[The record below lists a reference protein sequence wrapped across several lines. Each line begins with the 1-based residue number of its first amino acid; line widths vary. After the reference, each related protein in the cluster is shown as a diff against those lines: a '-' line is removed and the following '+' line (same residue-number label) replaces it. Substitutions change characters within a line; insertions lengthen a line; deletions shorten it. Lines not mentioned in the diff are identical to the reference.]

1 MNTARAVEM
10 AVRLTESSI
19 LAFPRELM
27 KLEMFPPG
35 QAATRIIPMAI
46 MGEIHPVMRIARPQV
61 NAGSSTSWL
70 SIPRST
76 DFGFLK
82 TSTKMPG
89 LMPSATPYI
98 TKARMMLIV
107 FIPPAFSVTLMLSM
121 VLITSGA
128 I

>member
-1 MNTARAVEM
+1 MNNNVLTADVNSK
-10 AVRLTESSI
+10 VNLVKSI
-19 LAFPRELM
+19 AN
-27 KLEMFPPG
+27 K
-35 QAATRIIPMAI
+35 TRGPYTPEKYGSVIIPMAI